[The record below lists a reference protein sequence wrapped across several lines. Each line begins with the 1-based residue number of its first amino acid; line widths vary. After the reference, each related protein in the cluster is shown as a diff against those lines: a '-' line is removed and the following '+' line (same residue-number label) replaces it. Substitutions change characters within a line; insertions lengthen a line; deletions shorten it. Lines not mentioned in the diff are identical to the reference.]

1 MKKIILSVAI
11 LLSATYSMAQDET
24 VVNLYVQ
31 TRKYDEA
38 KGQVDKWLSN
48 PKLKPKDK
56 QTALLYKFLVY
67 GDIYGDSALSVKYPD
82 ANIQALDAFN
92 QYQAL
97 DPTLKQ
103 LKDQK
108 DIFASGFQ
116 SIDNGYLN
124 RGNNFWTNKNYDSA
138 FKYFSQALS
147 VRQTIYSNNL
157 TQSTPTFDTLL
168 TVFTAYAAQNAKLVD
183 SAARYYSELADLKI
197 GGTDYED
204 IYKFLLQYYSDKK
217 DDANFKK
224 YLATAK
230 ELYPNDSSLWTQYEM
245 NAITSNTSLTDLL
258 QKYQQDA
265 AAGGMNED
273 KLVGYAEA
281 FATNDKT
288 QLASLDS
295 MQKIAL
301 KLAAADA
308 FAKAFAL
315 NDTMGL
321 YAFNTG
327 VIYYGIYSDLDD
339 RYHAN
344 AGESAAL
351 KTKRAEIAKQEMAYA
366 DTASQWLEKTYPVL
380 KGKTDRTKA
389 ETSSLNRAVGYLA
402 NIYLW
407 QRDQTKVNGN
417 SKDYDKYD
425 ALYKKYDAEYN
436 TYK

>member
-1 MKKIILSVAI
+1 MKKIILSVVI
-11 LLSATYSMAQDET
+11 LLSVSYLNAQDDAVLT
-24 VVNLYVQ
+24 LFM
-31 TRKYDEA
+31 A
-38 KGQVDKWLSN
+38 KKDYEKAKEEVDKWIGD
-48 PKLKPKDK
+48 PKLKDKDK
-56 QTALLYKFLVY
+56 PAANLWKLRVY
-67 GDIYGDSALSVKYPD
+67 SALFADSTLSAKYPD
-82 ANIQALDAFN
+82 ANNQALAAFAT
-92 QYQAL
+92 YQQL
-97 DPTLKQ
+97 DPSLKLLRDGNFQ
-103 LKDQK
+103 DGLGNLYTGSFEKGKDY
-108 DIFASGFQ
+108 FASKQ
-116 SIDNGYLN
+116 
-124 RGNNFWTNKNYDSA
+124 WDSA
-138 FKYFSQALS
+138 YKYFNESQNLGNYLLANKLS
-147 VRQTIYSNNL
+147 S
-157 TQSTPTFDTLL
+157 STAPIDTL
-168 TVFTAYAAQNAKLVD
+168 TVLYTGFSAQNAKLID
-183 SAARYYSELADLKI
+183 TAANQYARLADLKI
-197 GGTDYED
+197 AGPDYED
-204 IYKFLLQYYSDKK
+204 IYKFLIEYYSEKK

-230 ELYPNDSSLWTQYEM
+230 EIYPNDNSLWTQYEM
-245 NAITSNTSLTDLL
+245 NAMTSNTSLTDLL
-258 QKYQQDA
+258 QKYQQDV

-351 KTKRAEIAKQEMAYA
+351 KAKRTEIAKQEMAYA
-366 DTASQWLEKTYPVL
+366 DTASQWLEKAYPVL
-380 KGKTDRTKA
+380 KGKTDRTKS
-389 ETSSLNRAVGYLA
+389 ETSSLNRTVGYLA

-407 QRDQTKVNGN
+407 QRDQTKVNNN

-436 TYK
+436 TYH